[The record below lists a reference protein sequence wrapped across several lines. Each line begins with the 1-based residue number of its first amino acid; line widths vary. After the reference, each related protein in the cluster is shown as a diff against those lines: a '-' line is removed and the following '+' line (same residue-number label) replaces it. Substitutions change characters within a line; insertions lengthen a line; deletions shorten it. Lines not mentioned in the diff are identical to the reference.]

1 MLPPGQSGQHRSQ
14 QTLTSQPGVDHTSR
28 DTPGG
33 GVFVADISTMKG
45 VLDKRLVGYWSDK
58 NLQIG
63 SMEGA
68 DVAFRAD
75 GYGWVHWS
83 NFGGGFFIMRFSW
96 DVAEGARLTLAIYEE
111 LSGTWRREQHTSRY
125 RVSRQEAC
133 DTKTVL
139 TYEIRQGQDV
149 LGRPA
154 LLLETGQPV
163 SLGTVGS
170 RFAFERE
177 LAGNE
182 QDRVAR
188 RRGRR

>member
-1 MLPPGQSGQHRSQ
+1 ME
-14 QTLTSQPGVDHTSR
+14 
-28 DTPGG
+28 
-33 GVFVADISTMKG
+33 G
-45 VLDKRLVGYWSDK
+45 VLDTRLVGYWSDK
-58 NLQIG
+58 HLYLG

-68 DVAFRAD
+68 DVAFRPD

-96 DVAEGARLTLAIYEE
+96 DVGESGQLTLATHEE
-111 LSGTWRREQHTSRY
+111 LSGTWRRERHTPRY
-125 RVSRQEAC
+125 RVSTQEAC

-139 TYEIRQGQDV
+139 AYEIRQGQDV

-154 LLLETGQPV
+154 VLLETGQPI

-177 LAGNE
+177 LAGDE